1 MARKISA
8 GDLEFRFRSNRL
20 VLDFIATVGER
31 GHRDI
36 ERLGTLDDLD
46 RWIEAAGFAVKD

>member
-46 RWIEAAGFAVKD
+46 RWIEAAGFAVK